1 MHHRWRPRTGTVS
14 CLGIEPVRVLVICT
28 ANICRSVMT
37 EAFLARALSSAGV
50 PAEVSS
56 AGVNALVGSN
66 PPGEV
71 VQVMREHGIDVAAHR
86 GRQLAEPMVAAAD
99 LVIGLTLEHLRE
111 AVVMDPRLLG
121 CGFTLKELARRA
133 AGAGPRPADVGVAA
147 WLATLTGGREIEDL
161 LGGSSEDDFPD
172 PIGMPVGAYRQ
183 AGADA
188 SELVTVLVREL
199 WPAGRGIDTSLRAPG
214 PGRSRGI
221 V

>member
-1 MHHRWRPRTGTVS
+1 MHHRWCPRTGTVS

-37 EAFLARALSSAGV
+37 EAFLARALASADV

-56 AGVNALVGSN
+56 AGVNALVGSS

-71 VQVMREHGIDVAAHR
+71 VQVMREHGIDVAAHL
-86 GRQLAEPMVAAAD
+86 GRQLTEPMVVAAD

-121 CGFTLKELARRA
+121 CGFTLKELARRSA
-133 AGAGPRPADVGVAA
+133 NAGPRAIHVELAPWLVG
-147 WLATLTGGREIEDL
+147 LTEGRQVEDL
-161 LGGSSEDDFPD
+161 LGGSTEDDFPD
-172 PIGMPVGAYRQ
+172 PMGLPIGAFRE
-183 AGADA
+183 AAADA
-188 SELVTVLVREL
+188 SGFVNVLVREA
-199 WPAGRGIDTSLRAPG
+199 WPSGSIAAAPLRAPG
-214 PGRSRGI
+214 AGRSPGI